1 MAKSQ
6 VGYVMTTEGSARGV
20 APFVTNRYDVN
31 QQNLINTMFKG
42 GDPNV
47 RYTMVNDPTEYG
59 PTSAFNTT
67 VQAMIKPIAMRLMI
81 IWHEIHKS
89 QTFAGLLAPLTLAES
104 FRFITK
110 VLTSNLGD
118 VEEAPEHVPATA
130 ETNQW
135 YQNETTLTRVQKL
148 VKASQH
154 DLMTP
159 TGLQNFAVSNHN
171 IAVIF
176 NRDFLNEIIQKF
188 MTQGQNLLTTLVSF
202 QHPSQELAVQFMH
215 MTVDMFGILNC
226 DDNSLDRI
234 IEKVNLVAVHN
245 RTSFDT
251 AVVPYNCLNRLAL
264 KNDNFRSENVSL
276 QYARSLAETMDLEN
290 ETVSIPTMVYN
301 NAYKVHKWQRNIDQ
315 MQNNSKTDPMTKIAV
330 VATYHVFG
338 NERYYIDGV
347 RDIDIV
353 SGRKLGLQRVTL
365 RSAIQ
370 NIDWDL
376 IEKTSGLGLNN
387 YESERKSHVK
397 YAANDEYYDKPL
409 DTYHGPNPKRR
420 KTRKNDDDIDGN
432 LSKLSRDYSIST
444 VEGAAYVEEMLCF
457 WACRRKKYVEATST
471 TLILHVTEEL
481 CTYFSKKG
489 FFAYKADAIWQAN
502 EFKFNNNLTH
512 LITLSGEVKEL
523 LITYLCMPFNKDEV
537 LQQFDDGLDFPFEM
551 AVVRPFI
558 ELETGSLMFCKAGL
572 ETATMFHR
580 VPQAWPA
587 LDNKSEMYEVKYELW
602 RACHIENPRNI
613 CVVDHAYV
621 SRVIRGM
628 HTNMGTQKAYL
639 QDPFAFRDSDK
650 DIYPIILGPRTKN
663 PVYPALA
670 AISHKVL
677 DQEARDNYTSLD
689 KEKIHMLLDG
699 VDINECW
706 GEKMG
711 VDMTLWQGDSIRNGN
726 IPRVM
731 GMGYTQQFQTLYDD
745 TDSDFRLFRIAK
757 CEPLQNTGHLKILD
771 SPKMIKT
778 LNGLGM

>member
-202 QHPSQELAVQFMH
+202 QHPNQELAMQFMN

-301 NAYKVHKWQRNIDQ
+301 NSYRVHKWQRNIDQ

-365 RSAIQ
+365 RKAIE

-376 IEKTSGLGLNN
+376 IEGAHAGLVDYSATIEN
-387 YESERKSHVK
+387 RPKD
-397 YAANDEYYDKPL
+397 AANDNYYNTNLSSRLPA
-409 DTYHGPNPKRR
+409 PKKR
-420 KTRKNDDDIDGN
+420 KRYNDDKEVDDIALLQLKRN
-432 LSKLSRDYSIST
+432 YAIVT
-444 VEGAAYVEEMLCF
+444 EEGKAYVEEMLCF
-457 WACRRKKYVEATST
+457 WACRRKKYNDKTHAT
-471 TLILHVTEEL
+471 ILKHAYAELTSYLTEKNYDKSGFAAFKSGLDVSNAEL
-481 CTYFSKKG
+481 VDL
-489 FFAYKADAIWQAN
+489 FA
-502 EFKFNNNLTH
+502 
-512 LITLSGEVKEL
+512 
-523 LITYLCMPFNKDEV
+523 TYLCLPFNKDDV
-537 LQQFDDGLDFPFEM
+537 LQQLDDGLDFPFEM

-558 ELETGSLMFCKAGL
+558 EVETGSLMFCKAGL

-639 QDPFAFRDSDK
+639 EDPFAFRNDEK
-650 DIYPIILGPRTKN
+650 DMYPIILGPRTKN

-670 AISHKVL
+670 AISHKVM
-677 DQEARDNYTSLD
+677 DQEAQDNYTKLETD
-689 KEKIHMLLDG
+689 QIHMLLKG
-699 VDINECW
+699 VEINECW

-711 VDMTLWQGDSIRNGN
+711 VDMTLWHGDTIRNGN

-757 CEPLQNTGHLKILD
+757 CEPLLNTGHLKILD